1 MNYDPDMPAFL
12 RRDWPEDQPK
22 ETDVAEPRNE
32 PMTEVDD
39 TAELA
44 ARIARTSASGDL
56 RDLMLDEIK
65 QHQARP
71 WNERPEQDQHA
82 IVNRV
87 EAIAEA
93 AVSRIV
99 HLVAG
104 DGRRTIAGMLEQFT
118 TKDGIKATITFSS
131 DDNTL
136 LALNHARG
144 ATILV
149 VVADAAPY
157 IGERQPAPIV
167 PDQSTLLDEE
177 TPVRAARKRKARSA
191 DAPSVSPEE
200 AAALAEIEAG
210 GIAGAIGT
218 KAPSYDTAH

>member
-99 HLVAG
+99 HIGAG

-118 TKDGIKATITFSS
+118 TKDGIKATITFS
-131 DDNTL
+131 
-136 LALNHARG
+136 
-144 ATILV
+144 ATTTRSSPSTTR
-149 VVADAAPY
+149 AAPPSWSSSPT
-157 IGERQPAPIV
+157 RPRTSA
-167 PDQSTLLDEE
+167 
-177 TPVRAARKRKARSA
+177 RASRRRSC
-191 DAPSVSPEE
+191 PTSRRSLTRRRP
-200 AAALAEIEAG
+200 
-210 GIAGAIGT
+210 
-218 KAPSYDTAH
+218 